1 MDVNGKL
8 ALVTGGS
15 DGIGRELALLL
26 QAAGAEV
33 IVTGRSAQRLAAME
47 QAGFE
52 IITAELSDASGID
65 AVVAAIGTR
74 PLALLVNNA
83 GGGTDYDP
91 DRPESLG
98 DAARCIRLNLDAPI
112 ALITYLLPNLRSQ
125 KTAMIVN
132 VSSGLAIAPR
142 GGGSIYCATKAGLRS
157 FTQSLRPALKDSG
170 IKVVEALPP
179 VVDTQLTAGRDT
191 KKMSAPDCAAEI
203 YRGIQTDKA
212 EINVGMV
219 KILQLVHSISP
230 GLARRIMLRF

>member
-15 DGIGRELALLL
+15 DGIGRELALQLK
-26 QAAGAEV
+26 AAGAEV
-33 IVTGRSAQRLAAME
+33 IVTGRSPERLTAME
-47 QAGFE
+47 NAGFE
-52 IITAELSDASGID
+52 TIKAELSTGEGVDAI
-65 AVVAAIGTR
+65 VAAIGSR

-83 GGGTDYDP
+83 GGGTDYEP
-91 DRPESLG
+91 DKPETLA
-98 DAARCIRLNLDAPI
+98 DAAACIRLNLDAPI
-112 ALITYLLPNLRSQ
+112 ALITHLLPNLRAQAS
-125 KTAMIVN
+125 AMIVN

-157 FTQSLRPALKDSG
+157 YTQSLRHALKDSG

-203 YRGIQTDKA
+203 LRGIRSDKA

-230 GLARRIMLRF
+230 ALARRVMLRF